1 MLFSKDLRSI
11 ARMIHMKRLHVR
23 PVALLVSTGVLVGVV
38 AAGVVAS
45 GAVLRA
51 EIIEQVLVKV
61 NGEIFT
67 KIDLEERQVQAL
79 RQNGQ
84 QGDVNDAQ
92 LRQKLDEVT
101 PQLLVTVIDEMLM
114 VQRGRELGYR
124 MGDDQFK
131 SVLESIKKDNK
142 IETDEQFQA
151 ALKQENM
158 TLSDLR
164 RNLERT
170 MIIQRVQQNE
180 VLGKV
185 SVNDEEARQYY
196 DSHLGEFTKPQ
207 TVTLREIF
215 VSVPTD
221 GKTVSVGLDE
231 EAKAKADRIRERAL
245 AGESFEKLA
254 ADLSDAP
261 SRSNAGLIGP
271 LSLSDLSPDVRKLV
285 ASMKT
290 GDITEVLRGT
300 KGYQL
305 LKLESMTTSE
315 TLPFQDARE
324 DISNRVFTDKRKQ
337 EFDKYLQRLRSEA
350 IIEWKNAEI
359 RKAYEL
365 GVEQSNR
372 APAAASS

>member
-1 MLFSKDLRSI
+1 MNRLRLS
-11 ARMIHMKRLHVR
+11 
-23 PVALLVSTGVLVGVV
+23 GVV
-38 AAGVVAS
+38 LIGLLAAGIGVH
-45 GAVLRA
+45 A
-51 EIIEQVLVKV
+51 EVFEQVLVKV

-84 QGDVNDAQ
+84 QGDTNDTQ
-92 LRQKLDEVT
+92 LRQKLEEVT
-101 PQLLVTVIDEMLM
+101 PQLLVNVIDEMLM

-158 TLSDLR
+158 TLADLR

-170 MIIQRVQQNE
+170 MIVQRVQQNE
-180 VLGKV
+180 VLGKIAV
-185 SVNDEEARQYY
+185 ADEEARQYY
-196 DSHLGEFTKPQ
+196 DAHLSEFTKPQ
-207 TVTLREIF
+207 SITLREVF
-215 VSVPTD
+215 VNVPTD

-231 EAKAKADRIRERAL
+231 EAKEKAERIRARVL

-254 ADLSDAP
+254 SDMSDAP
-261 SRSNAGLIGP
+261 SRANAGLIGP
-271 LSLSDLSPDVRKLV
+271 LSLNDLSPDVRKLI
-285 ASMKT
+285 AAMKV
-290 GDITEVLRGT
+290 GDVTEVLRGN

-305 LKLESMTTSE
+305 LKLESMTAAE

-350 IIEWKNAEI
+350 IIEWKNTEI

-365 GVEQSNR
+365 GVEQINR
-372 APAAASS
+372 APAPAPSS